1 MQRLKT
7 GLLWLMDVMVAVFI
21 GPVDAGKRSSYV
33 RRMAA
38 RRGVYAL
45 AFTGI
50 VVLAAV
56 VYTFI
61 SRMVA

>member
-1 MQRLKT
+1 MKT
-7 GLLWLMDVMVAVFI
+7 GLLWLMDVTVAVFI
-21 GPVDAGKRSSYV
+21 GPVDAGKRARNV

-45 AFTGI
+45 AFAGI

-56 VYTFI
+56 IYTFV
-61 SRMVA
+61 SRIVA